1 MIKIVGIDLGTT
13 NSVISVLEGSLPI
26 IIPNSEGFRTTPS
39 IVAYNNYGDIL
50 IGNLAKR
57 QNVVNSENTFY
68 SVKRFIGRKYSEVE
82 NEIDYVSYKLK
93 PDKEGNIMLIC
104 PALKKE
110 FHPEEISS
118 SVLKKL
124 ANDAGKFLNE
134 EIKKAVITVPAYFN
148 DSQRLATKDAGSIA
162 GLEVLRI
169 INEPTAAALAY
180 GLNKKKNE
188 IILIFDLGGGTLD
201 VSILEVGE
209 DVFEV
214 LATAGDTYLG
224 GDDFDK
230 VIAKYI
236 IDEFIKKEGIDLST
250 DKQALQRV
258 IEASEKAKIEL
269 SSAKTATINI
279 PFAYFDIEKKQPKNI
294 DMILTRSKFE
304 ELLLPFLIKCKQPI
318 EKVLKDSKLGKEN
331 IDEIVIVGGSTRIP
345 CIKSLLY
352 DTLNKPLNE
361 SVNPDEV
368 VALGAAIQAGVL
380 AGELK
385 DLILLDVTPLSLG
398 VETVG
403 ELMTVII
410 PRNTKVPV
418 SQAELFSTSSDYQTC
433 VEINV
438 LQGER
443 PFAHDNKSLGI
454 FKLEGIPEQLKGIP
468 QIEVKFLLNAEGLLS
483 VIARDES
490 SGKQQSIQI
499 TGASTLPREEVDKII
514 KDAEKN
520 AKIDLFQKKIFKI
533 YNKIDEFFNIYQNVT
548 LNSKKII
555 AFLKTLKNIIIRKF
569 KVQILFFY
577 R

>member
-454 FKLEGIPEQLKGIP
+454 FKLEGIPEQPKGIP